1 MLIALLILSVIINIG
16 FLIWGDLGGPKK
28 EAELITTEVE
38 TGEQAV
44 DLENTLLELEKY
56 RGMSSQL
63 DNLLDEANQKISAQE
78 AVIANLEKE
87 SKDAKSQNKQLQAER
102 EKLRQLTDEYL
113 EKIDNLIVEN
123 EGLRSRSM
131 ELNKSVSSL
140 QREVTTLRAKVN
152 LGEQLL
158 ADNIE
163 VTPVKKNIWGKY
175 TETAM
180 AKKTRKVEVC
190 FDVLE
195 NKIAKQGEV
204 GVFMRIF
211 APDAQ
216 TVFDEAAGSGY
227 LADAAEGRP
236 VQYTA
241 DQKINYK
248 NAKQHVCLEWD
259 APVKYEPGTYLVEL
273 YTPGS
278 KMGMASFTL
287 R

>member
-1 MLIALLILSVIINIG
+1 M
-16 FLIWGDLGGPKK
+16 
-28 EAELITTEVE
+28 
-38 TGEQAV
+38 
-44 DLENTLLELEKY
+44 
-56 RGMSSQL
+56 
-63 DNLLDEANQKISAQE
+63 
-78 AVIANLEKE
+78 
-87 SKDAKSQNKQLQAER
+87 QAER
-102 EKLRQLTDEYL
+102 EKLQQLTDEYL
-113 EKIDNLIVEN
+113 EKIDNLLVEN
-123 EGLRSRSM
+123 EGLKSRSM

-152 LGEQLL
+152 LGAQLL
-158 ADNIE
+158 ADNIK
-163 VTPVKKNIWGKY
+163 VTPIKKNLWGKDA
-175 TETAM
+175 ETAM
-180 AKKTRKVEVC
+180 AKKTRRVEVC

-211 APDAQ
+211 TPNAQ
-216 TVFDEAAGSGY
+216 TIFDEAAGSGY
-227 LADAAEGRP
+227 LSDPAVNEP

-248 NAKQHVCLEWD
+248 NAKQHVCMEWD